1 MSFTQTPAYE
11 RSNAE
16 NKRESLS
23 NTTVINDN
31 VPCLNNVAT
40 LTADVI
46 SALLAS
52 QEIPFELHGAFLGTR
67 GNKIQK
73 DARKKVT
80 DLNLSAYP
88 MRKVTNAKIR
98 VPVINYSDKLE
109 ADQKQL
115 LDSINNIIIKKYD
128 FLNDIN
134 KLHFKVSQDNVH
146 WSAGTAQMILEAWA
160 EQLNS

>member
-1 MSFTQTPAYE
+1 MDSFPGATCHHLQEILKKLKPIME
-11 RSNAE
+11 V
-16 NKRESLS
+16 REVILS
-23 NTTVINDN
+23 VG
-31 VPCLNNVAT
+31 LNNGLKRLLPAT
-40 LTADVI
+40 TEKQFGLLI
-46 SALLAS
+46 GSAK
-52 QEIPFELHGAFLGTR
+52 QNFP
-67 GNKIQK
+67 
-73 DARKKVT
+73 
-80 DLNLSAYP
+80 
-88 MRKVTNAKIR
+88 NAKIR